1 MVIHEHKSKSAEGSS
16 KGGRRQRRSEE
27 NRIGILQAAARLFMQ
42 HGFSNVTV
50 EQITEAADVGK
61 GTFFNYFPTKE
72 HVLVA
77 MVRQRTDL
85 VAMAAREAQAATTV
99 KPVALRLA
107 MNMAQ
112 ANASSPSMVRDL
124 LGSACTNE
132 VMLKHMQGVLLA
144 ARSAAAEI
152 MRRGQELGEV
162 RRDIPYTELG
172 RMMQSAAFGTVVLW
186 SLQPEPTDLET
197 WLTQSMENFWRGIA
211 ASAAAPKSSKETTT
225 EQKKS

>member
-1 MVIHEHKSKSAEGSS
+1 MTYSHLRLMVTHEHKSELING
-16 KGGRRQRRSEE
+16 KGDRRQRRSEE
-27 NRIGILQAAARLFMQ
+27 TRNRILQATAKLFMQ

-77 MVRQRTDL
+77 LAQQRTDL

-99 KPVALRLA
+99 KPLALRLA

-112 ANASSPSMVRDL
+112 ANANSASMVRDL

-132 VMLKHMQGVLLA
+132 V
-144 ARSAAAEI
+144 
-152 MRRGQELGEV
+152 
-162 RRDIPYTELG
+162 
-172 RMMQSAAFGTVVLW
+172 
-186 SLQPEPTDLET
+186 
-197 WLTQSMENFWRGIA
+197 
-211 ASAAAPKSSKETTT
+211 
-225 EQKKS
+225 